1 MTLPGLPCN
10 SSVKVEG
17 RAVKTRPVLT
27 ITQCRILQTLTLLL
41 QGRAGGAVQRQLQD
55 LLKDNHI
62 LKRAVAIQNNRIQE
76 ATAKE
81 AQLQQLRQLVS
92 QYEQKIHS
100 LELSNYS
107 LAMHLRQ
114 ATSTISGSQ
123 RSPDVF

>member
-1 MTLPGLPCN
+1 M
-10 SSVKVEG
+10 K
-17 RAVKTRPVLT
+17 AVSP
-27 ITQCRILQTLTLLL
+27 LL
-41 QGRAGGAVQRQLQD
+41 QGKSGGAVQRQLQD

-81 AQLQQLRQLVS
+81 AQLQQLRGLVS
-92 QYEQKIHS
+92 QYEQKIHN

-114 ATSTISGSQ
+114 ATSTISSGSQ